1 MNYCKTIW
9 KAILFSAIYSTALA
23 AKIESIPGEYIVKLK
38 NLDGKIKLSKQE
50 LSQALGFQVSDIF
63 FKDQFA
69 KVVTSKVLLDSVVAK
84 ELSGSDLVDYV
95 EPNYVYRIDKTPND
109 PLFTKSWGL
118 KNTGQSDIRGPG
130 IVGVDVNVEKAW
142 DLTTGSK
149 NTIVAVIDTGVD
161 YTHPDLKDNM
171 WVNEAEAKGKAGVD
185 DDGNG
190 YIDDVY
196 GYNFSGSTPSA
207 DPKDDHGHGTHCAGV
222 IGATGDDG
230 RGLVGVNW
238 NTRIMAVKFLSASG
252 SGSTDGAI
260 KAVEYAVKNGASV
273 LSNSWG
279 GGGFS
284 QALRDVIESSN
295 KSGSIFVAAAGNN
308 SSSNDQTPTY
318 PASYDV
324 ANIISIAAIDNSANL
339 ARFSNFGKNRV
350 HVAAPGV
357 NVYSTVLNGAY
368 ENMSGTSMATP
379 HAAGVIALLR
389 AYDDKLTNL
398 EIKERIITTA
408 TKTTKL
414 KNKVKSSG
422 YVNAYNALTNTVA
435 PPDLNDPETWNK
447 KDFSFSTPHNYKKN
461 SNLSVEINMDNTK
474 EFSIYFSRF
483 ETESGYDI
491 LTAFDKSGKKLFE
504 LSGNQDDSFSPVIQG
519 DYVKLVFMSDDSVEK
534 YGFDITKL
542 AFR

>member
-1 MNYCKTIW
+1 MNYSKTIW
-9 KAILFSAIYSTALA
+9 KAILFSTICATAFA
-23 AKIESIPGEYIVKLK
+23 AKIESIPGEYIIKLK
-38 NLDGKIKLSKQE
+38 TTDKRIDLSKEE
-50 LSQALGFQVSDIF
+50 LSQSLGFQVVDTF
-63 FKDQFA
+63 FNNKYA
-69 KVVTSKVLLDSVVAK
+69 KIITPKVLLDIAVTK
-84 ELSGSDLVDYV
+84 EVKENDLVEYV

-118 KNTGQSDIRGPG
+118 KNIGQSDVRGPG
-130 IVGVDVNVEKAW
+130 TVGVDVNVEKAW

-149 NTIVAVIDTGVD
+149 NVVVAVIDTGVD
-161 YTHPDLKDNM
+161 YTHPDLKENM
-171 WVNEAEAKGKAGVD
+171 WVNEAEANGKAGVD

-190 YIDDVY
+190 YVDDVY
-196 GYNFSGSTPSA
+196 GYNFSGATPTA

-222 IGATGDDG
+222 IGASGDDG
-230 RGLVGVNW
+230 KGLVGVNW

-284 QALRDVIESSN
+284 QALRDVIETSN
-295 KSGSIFVAAAGNN
+295 KAGSVFVAAAGNN

-324 ANIISIAAIDNSANL
+324 ANIISVAAIDNNANL

-389 AYDDKLTNL
+389 SYDDKLTNL
-398 EIKERIITTA
+398 EVKERIIATA

-414 KNKVKSSG
+414 KNKVRSSG
-422 YVNAYNALTNTVA
+422 YVNAYNALTNTIA

-461 SNLSVEINMDNTK
+461 SNISVEINVESAK
-474 EFSIYFSRF
+474 EFSIYFSKF
-483 ETESGYDI
+483 DTESGYDV
-491 LTAFDKSGKKLFE
+491 LTAFDKSGKKLFD
-504 LSGNQDDSFSPVIQG
+504 LSGNQDDSFSPVIVG
-519 DYVKLVFMSDDSVEK
+519 DYVKLVFVSDDSVEK